1 MDEFRE
7 TYRFEKWSSDK
18 VFVFVDARESERER
32 ERQVQYMGSR
42 ITQLLKVKRNLAQ
55 KL

>member
-1 MDEFRE
+1 MKREFRE

-32 ERQVQYMGSR
+32 DKFNV
-42 ITQLLKVKRNLAQ
+42 
-55 KL
+55 

>member
-32 ERQVQYMGSR
+32 ERERQVQCTGSR
-42 ITQLLKVKRNLAQ
+42 ITQLLKVKRN
-55 KL
+55 